1 MSPPSPWARHQN
13 LVPNQVRHYSHRHT
27 AHALSNGDS
36 EIIAAVSLRPAV
48 LLGIN
53 PKDQE
58 RYLAAI
64 REMKAPELITES
76 EDLSEALQ
84 TASAARDLARIMFD
98 ENYNAAEQAAID
110 QAELDAAAA
119 ETALTAS
126 ME

>member
-1 MSPPSPWARHQN
+1 
-13 LVPNQVRHYSHRHT
+13 
-27 AHALSNGDS
+27 
-36 EIIAAVSLRPAV
+36 
-48 LLGIN
+48 LGIN